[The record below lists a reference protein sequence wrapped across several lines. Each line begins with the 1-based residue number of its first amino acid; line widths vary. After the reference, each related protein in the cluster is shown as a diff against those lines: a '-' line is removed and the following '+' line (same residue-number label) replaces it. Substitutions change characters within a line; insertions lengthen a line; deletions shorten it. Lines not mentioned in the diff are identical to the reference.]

1 MCNRLM
7 SVMFFSYTDRSRGLS
22 LQNDNYGF
30 CSLCLITYWVLYL
43 NCGTALF
50 TLITSYSFC
59 QVVVTLPHILFCD
72 SHKLENTIF
81 SIWDFLRKM
90 HHTWKIYSYSG
101 NDCFAM
107 LSYKHGY
114 CCWKQGSYTGSCR
127 KQAALEQVSRGGE
140 WSPSSEACKTHIR
153 VGSSPC

>member
-140 WSPSSEACKTHIR
+140 
-153 VGSSPC
+153 